1 MSEGMGPVGGVTAA
15 KQRTNETFR
24 IKKSFD
30 FTFT

>member
-1 MSEGMGPVGGVTAA
+1 MSEGMAPVGGVIAV